1 MDQGTIFKLI
11 DIFFVVPTGRMLNGI
26 EPRNTDQSHFPNI
39 YYSTEIKS
47 KIGRKVR
54 NWFTYLQSSKN
65 IYISRLISVNMLSY
79 GGKSLVYKMTRFVE
93 KYSFFDTA
101 PQKGGQKYA

>member
-1 MDQGTIFKLI
+1 MDQTSIFQFIKVFWI
-11 DIFFVVPTGRMLNGI
+11 IPTRRMLNGI
-26 EPRNTDQSHFPNI
+26 EPRNTDQSHNSNI

-65 IYISRLISVNMLSY
+65 IYISRLISVNKLSY
-79 GGKSLVYKMTRFVE
+79 GCMSLVYKMTRFVE

-101 PQKGGQKYA
+101 PQKGGQNYA